1 MKTLGIHIG
10 TLQVNLTTGI
20 QEIEE
25 IILGTENTVEK
36 NRYIF
41 SVKKMLNLQKKKNPY
56 TMKETNL
63 IIIEIKE
70 KETQVKGKKIFLRKS
85 HKKSVLT

>member
-41 SVKKMLNLQKKKNPY
+41 FQSKKC
-56 TMKETNL
+56 
-63 IIIEIKE
+63 
-70 KETQVKGKKIFLRKS
+70 
-85 HKKSVLT
+85 